1 MIFYSKIDKIFLSII
16 LVAILMIVPLL
27 LIPFLVDFYNGNTN
41 IVDLIVVFSIL
52 FITVGL
58 IIWTTFFIRYIFYE
72 SYLFLRAGPFRS
84 KIMYEDITKVKQ
96 TNDIFTGYR
105 LLSSKEAIEIFYKTG
120 KFGSVKISPAEKQ
133 KFITELKKHCPHTE
147 IEASLTIN

>member
-1 MIFYSKIDKIFLSII
+1 M
-16 LVAILMIVPLL
+16 
-27 LIPFLVDFYNGNTN
+27 
-41 IVDLIVVFSIL
+41 DLIVVFSIL

-84 KIMYEDITKVKQ
+84 KIMYEDIMKVKQ